1 MVVEGPIFLT
11 GFMGTGKSR
20 VGRTLAAHLG
30 WDFIDTDRM
39 IEARTGRTIAEI
51 FNASGE
57 AEFRQVEH
65 ECVAL
70 AAGRSD
76 AVIALGGG
84 ALTQE
89 RNWQLIRKAGVV
101 VALKADVETILE
113 RVGRRDDRPLLAG
126 LNQEEKRARVRDM
139 LADRA
144 RFYERADLE
153 VWTDNEQA
161 PEATAEKIIELAE
174 QWCAV
179 HRRRT

>member
-1 MVVEGPIFLT
+1 MVKGPIFLT

-20 VGRTLAAHLG
+20 VGRTVAARLG
-30 WDFIDTDRM
+30 WAFLDTDRM
-39 IEARTGRTIAEI
+39 IEARAGRTVAEI
-51 FNASGE
+51 FDVSGE
-57 AEFRQVEH
+57 AEFRRLEH
-65 ECVAL
+65 QCVAR
-70 AAGRSD
+70 AAGRGD

-89 RNWQLIRKAGVV
+89 GNWEIIRKAGVV

-139 LADRA
+139 LAARA
-144 RFYERADLE
+144 RFYDRADLE
-153 VWTDNEQA
+153 VWTDNEQT

-174 QWCAV
+174 QWCAM
-179 HRRRT
+179 H